1 MASSNFEVI
10 TDPLPEEVIKL
21 GLGDSPFLLP
31 HDQVKAQFGVDDSG
45 RNKIVL
51 HVNHIDVLSMDPV
64 TKSVKYRVVGLKQYV
79 QNWDVGGSYLAP
91 ALINPHKQED
101 SDE

>member
-1 MASSNFEVI
+1 MGNRFEVI

-31 HDQVKAQFGVDDSG
+31 HDQVNAQFGVDDTG

-51 HVNHIDVLSMDPV
+51 YVNHIDVLSMDPI

-79 QNWDVGGSYLAP
+79 QNWDVGGSHLEP
-91 ALINPHKQED
+91 QPVSPKKEEKP
-101 SDE
+101 DE